1 MTTIAGEIPVG
12 STQATVALPAGASDL
27 RCALFSSSLN
37 WRMVEICA
45 DGSDLNYDV
54 PVYTASDENQIVVDV
69 AGPATHVR
77 FTGVAGDNFEISI

>member
-1 MTTIAGEIPVG
+1 MATISGEIPAG
-12 STQATVALPAGASDL
+12 STQANVALPVGASDL

-45 DGSDLNYDV
+45 DGSDVNYDV
-54 PVYTASDENQIVVDV
+54 PVYTATDENQIVVDV

-77 FTGVAGDNFEISI
+77 FTGAAGDKYGVVT